1 MAFGGASAL
10 GESNGV
16 FDDFGV
22 ALALL
27 GRFLGVSVFED
38 VALGVL
44 LMAGFEALVG
54 ATGGF
59 SRKSKYSKFLF
70 RFYF

>member
-1 MAFGGASAL
+1 MIVGGHSTD
-10 GESNGV
+10 GERIDGV

-27 GRFLGVSVFED
+27 GRFFGVSEADGVFD
-38 VALGVL
+38 DALGVRFML
-44 LMAGFEALVG
+44 DLEALVG

-59 SRKSKYSKFLF
+59 SRSKNYVFKMN
-70 RFYF
+70 